1 MIDLA
6 LSPEDEQ
13 TRNQIMKQQSAPL
26 AQAQAPQQKS
36 TFMGELGNMAKQR
49 AQEGILNAGQKG
61 ITSALTSSAG
71 AANAAK
77 LASTP
82 ATMGMAGP
90 SLGAAGAGGMAAIGT
105 AMPYVGAGLL
115 AGKALGLFNQGG
127 QVGPLSTQYHADGD
141 KIDRNKQYT
150 EDQQMNN
157 YKEMIRQQMYNKS
170 IMGQNPTRGINKVDA
185 ARAAFTTDPI
195 MSKMYGVGKAPS
207 DSGMY
212 DLSIFQGLFPIDD
225 KGYTARGYDQG
236 GQVSI
241 NDNDEINKILDEI
254 EAESMVEAATGVSQE
269 MPMPMMR
276 PPLGA
281 DYFNAD
287 ITSSP
292 YDMIRSDNAPNT

>member
-36 TFMGELGNMAKQR
+36 TFMGDLGNMAKQR

-61 ITSALTSSAG
+61 ITSALTSSSAPVVG
-71 AANAAK
+71 SAIEGG
-77 LASTP
+77 SV
-82 ATMGMAGP
+82 
-90 SLGAAGAGGMAAIGT
+90 LGAGAGSGAMASIGT

-115 AGKALGLFNQGG
+115 AGKALGFFNEGG
-127 QVGPLSTQYHADGD
+127 TVGPLSTQYAADGD

-170 IMGQNPTRGINKVDA
+170 IMGQNPTRGINKADA

-195 MSKMYGVGKAPS
+195 LSKMYGVGKAPS

-212 DLSIFQGLFPIDD
+212 DLSVFQGLFPIDD

-236 GQVSI
+236 GQVSM

-254 EAESMVEAATGVSQE
+254 EAESMVEGAMGVSQQ

-276 PPLGA
+276 PPLGIA
-281 DYFNAD
+281 PLNAD
-287 ITSSP
+287 TTYSP
-292 YDMIRSDNAPNT
+292 YDMIRPDNAPNT